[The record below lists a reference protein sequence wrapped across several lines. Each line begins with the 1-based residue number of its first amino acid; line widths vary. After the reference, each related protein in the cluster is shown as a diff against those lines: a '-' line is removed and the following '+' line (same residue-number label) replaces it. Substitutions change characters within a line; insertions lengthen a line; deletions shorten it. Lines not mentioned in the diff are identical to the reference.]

1 MSRRGYVCAAF
12 RELNAV
18 WFKDPDGNIL
28 KAGRPTPAIK
38 AGCLLSWGQDE
49 FERSGG
55 VGCLLGAADADSVA
69 DKE

>member
-1 MSRRGYVCAAF
+1 
-12 RELNAV
+12 V

-69 DKE
+69 DRE